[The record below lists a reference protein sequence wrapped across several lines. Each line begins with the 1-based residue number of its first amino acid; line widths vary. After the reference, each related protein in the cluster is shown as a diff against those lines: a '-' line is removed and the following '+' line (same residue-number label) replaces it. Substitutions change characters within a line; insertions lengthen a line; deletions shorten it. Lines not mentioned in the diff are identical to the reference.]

1 MPKTKRTWQPK
12 KTKRLKKHGFRKRMS
27 TPGGK
32 NVIKRRK
39 SKGRKRIAVSKRS
52 KEENKK

>member
-1 MPKTKRTWQPK
+1 MPKTKITLQPK

-52 KEENKK
+52 KVENKK

>member
-52 KEENKK
+52 KVENKK